1 MSLLFRAFISR
12 LAVVAVVGGLLLA
25 AAASVQAAELKLAH
39 FTSPKHPMDR
49 LVMRPWGEEVAK
61 RSNGSLTVRIYP
73 GGELG
78 KGPVAQYKRAADGVA
93 DITFGL
99 QGYSSP
105 LFPRTLLVELPGL
118 APDAVAA
125 TKMMWKAIGAI
136 QGEYTRTKVLALW
149 TNDKAVIMTRNKA
162 VRTLDDVKGMKIRT
176 PSKLQG
182 DIIKALGATPVA
194 MPVTRMYNALKTG
207 VVDGLMV
214 APSVIRSFKIGE
226 VAKYYTVGPFANT
239 AFFLVMNRK
248 AYDGLSA
255 EHRKIVDETSGEAL
269 SVKAAGIYKKAG
281 AGSLAGE
288 KKSGRGEV
296 ITLSDAEDKRFRKAL
311 NGVRA
316 ATVKALSGKG
326 VDAEKILAA
335 MGG

>member
-1 MSLLFRAFISR
+1 MSLLLGACFRR
-12 LAVVAVVGGLLLA
+12 LMVVAALCGLLVA
-25 AAASVQAAELKLAH
+25 AATSVHAGELKLAH

-49 LVMRPWGEEVAK
+49 LVMRPWGAEVAK

-78 KGPVAQYKRAADGVA
+78 KGPQAQYKRAADGIA

-99 QGYSSP
+99 QGYTSS
-105 LFPRTLLVELPGL
+105 LFPRTLLVELPGI

-125 TKMMWKAIGAI
+125 TKMLWKAVGSI
-136 QGEYTRTKVLALW
+136 QAEYDRTKILALW
-149 TNDKAVIMTRNKA
+149 VNDKAVIMTRNKA

-239 AFFLVMNRK
+239 AFFLVMNKK

-255 EHRKIVDETSGEAL
+255 EHKKIVDETSGEAL

-311 NGVRA
+311 SGVRA
-316 ATVKALSGKG
+316 KTVKDLAGKNI
-326 VDAEKILAA
+326 DAEKILAA

>member
-1 MSLLFRAFISR
+1 MFLTLMTGLRRMATVS
-12 LAVVAVVGGLLLA
+12 AVCGLLA
-25 AAASVQAAELKLAH
+25 AALSPAQAVELKLAH
-39 FTSPKHPMDR
+39 FTSPRHPMDR
-49 LVMRPWGEEVAK
+49 LMMRPWGEEVAQ
-61 RSNGSLTVRIYP
+61 RSNGSLTVRVYP

-78 KGPVAQYKRAADGVA
+78 KGPQAQYKRAADGIA

-99 QGYSSP
+99 QGYTSSQ
-105 LFPRTLLVELPGL
+105 FPRTLLVELPGL
-118 APDAVAA
+118 AADAVDA
-125 TKMMWKAIGAI
+125 TRMMWKAIGAI
-136 QGEYTRTKVLALW
+136 RGEYSRTRVLALW

-182 DIIKALGATPVA
+182 DIISALGATPVS

-226 VAKYYTVGPFANT
+226 VARYYTVGPFANT

-248 AYDGLSA
+248 AYEGLSA
-255 EHRKIVDETSGEAL
+255 EHRKIVDETSGEVL
-269 SVKAAGIYKKAG
+269 SLKAAAIYKKAG

-288 KKSGRGEV
+288 KESGRGEV

-311 NGVRA
+311 SGVRA
-316 ATVKALSGKG
+316 STVKALSDKG
-326 VDAEKILAA
+326 IDAGNILAA

>member
-1 MSLLFRAFISR
+1 MSLLLGACFRKLVVVS
-12 LAVVAVVGGLLLA
+12 AVCCLLVA

-39 FTSPKHPMDR
+39 FTSSKHPMDR
-49 LVMRPWGEEVAK
+49 LVMTPWSKEVAK
-61 RSNGSLTVRIYP
+61 RSNGSLTVRIFP
-73 GGELG
+73 GGALG
-78 KGPVAQYKRAADGVA
+78 KGPQAQYKRAADGVA

-99 QGYSSP
+99 QGYTSSQ
-105 LFPRTLLVELPGL
+105 FPRTLLVELPGL
-118 APDAVAA
+118 APDAMAA
-125 TKMMWKAIGAI
+125 TKMMWKAIGDI
-136 QGEYTRTKVLALW
+136 QGEYDRTRVVALW

-182 DIIKALGATPVA
+182 DIIKALGATPVS
-194 MPVTRMYNALKTG
+194 MPVTKMYNALKTG

-239 AFFLVMNRK
+239 AFFLAMNRK

-255 EHRKIVDETSGEAL
+255 EHKKIVDETSGEAL

-311 NGVRA
+311 SGVRA

-326 VDAEKILAA
+326 IDAEKILAA

>member
-1 MSLLFRAFISR
+1 MSSFLKACFER
-12 LAVVAVVGGLLLA
+12 LAVALVVGGLLLA
-25 AAASVQAAELKLAH
+25 AAASVQAVELKLAH
-39 FTSPKHPMDR
+39 FTSPNHPMDR

-61 RSNGSLTVRIYP
+61 RSNGSLTVRIHP

-78 KGPVAQYKRAADGVA
+78 KGPQAQYKRAVDGIA

-99 QGYSSP
+99 QGYTSSQ
-105 LFPRTLLVELPGL
+105 FPRTLLVELPGI

-125 TKMMWKAIGAI
+125 TKMVWKAIDAI
-136 QGEYTRTKVLALW
+136 QGEYERTKIVALW
-149 TNDKAVIMTRNKA
+149 TNDRAVIMTRNKA

-182 DIIKALGATPVA
+182 DIIKALGATPVSI
-194 MPVTRMYNALKTG
+194 PVTRMYKALQTG
-207 VVDGLMV
+207 LVDGLMV

-248 AYDGLSA
+248 SYDGLSA
-255 EHRKIVDETSGEAL
+255 EHRKIIDETSGEAL

-288 KKSGRGEV
+288 KDGGRGEV
-296 ITLSDAEDKRFRKAL
+296 ITLSEAEDKRFREAM

-316 ATVKALSGKG
+316 KAVKDLKAKRI
-326 VDAEKILAA
+326 DAEKILAA

>member
-1 MSLLFRAFISR
+1 MSLFFRACFR
-12 LAVVAVVGGLLLA
+12 WLGAVSAVCGLLLA
-25 AAASVQAAELKLAH
+25 AAASAQAVELKLAH
-39 FTSPKHPMDR
+39 FTSPNHPMDR
-49 LVMRPWGEEVAK
+49 LVMRPWGKEVAK
-61 RSNGSLTVRIYP
+61 RSNGSLTVRVYP

-78 KGPVAQYKRAADGVA
+78 KGPAAQYKRAADGVA

-99 QGYSSP
+99 QGYTSS
-105 LFPRTLLVELPGL
+105 LFRRTLLVELPGI

-125 TKMMWKAIGAI
+125 TQMIWKAIGAI
-136 QGEYTRTKVLALW
+136 QGEYERTKVLALW
-149 TNDKAVIMTRNKA
+149 VNDKAVIMTRNKA

-182 DIIKALGATPVA
+182 DIIKAMGATPVA

-239 AFFLVMNRK
+239 AFFLVMNK
-248 AYDGLSA
+248 QAYDGLSA

-288 KKSGRGEV
+288 QKSGRGEV
-296 ITLSDAEDKRFRKAL
+296 ITLSDAEDKRFREAL

-316 ATVKALSGKG
+316 TTVKALSDKG
-326 VDAEKILAA
+326 IDAENILAA

>member
-1 MSLLFRAFISR
+1 
-12 LAVVAVVGGLLLA
+12 
-25 AAASVQAAELKLAH
+25 
-39 FTSPKHPMDR
+39 
-49 LVMRPWGEEVAK
+49 
-61 RSNGSLTVRIYP
+61 
-73 GGELG
+73 
-78 KGPVAQYKRAADGVA
+78 
-93 DITFGL
+93 
-99 QGYSSP
+99 
-105 LFPRTLLVELPGL
+105 
-118 APDAVAA
+118 
-125 TKMMWKAIGAI
+125 
-136 QGEYTRTKVLALW
+136 
-149 TNDKAVIMTRNKA
+149 NKA

-239 AFFLVMNRK
+239 AFFLAMNK
-248 AYDGLSA
+248 KSYDGLSA
-255 EHRKIVDETSGEAL
+255 EHKKIVDETSGEAL
-269 SVKAAGIYKKAG
+269 SLKAAGIYKKAG

-311 NGVRA
+311 SGVRA

-326 VDAEKILAA
+326 IDAEKILAA